1 MSHRHETISCVNSI
15 EKTTTPE
22 SGRRL
27 GGADI
32 GLCLTRLHH
41 DRFTPSTF
49 VVDEVRERDAARGFE
64 HEADVLKHLAD
75 FHDAIVDVERGP
87 RSVERTLDAM
97 ASGALFITGGRLES
111 DDGISVG
118 APDLLVWLD
127 DGYAAVEI
135 KNHKVIGT
143 NGIPA
148 NLLTLINI
156 SEPGGEA
163 VKFRGN
169 RRRDLLQVA
178 HYNRLIAEAGYA
190 TSSPVGGVIGSE
202 EPYGC
207 VWVDL
212 SEGEPPITAAYRAAL
227 GAAEEIGAAEE
238 TIAEGKLHPDSPLHP
253 PWWRTECGR
262 CDWSGFCSRQLE
274 AVGDVTLLTRVD
286 AGYRDALKGDAITR
300 IDEVAA
306 LSPSDERLPDAS
318 VVLQARARTAGRLL
332 RRDERGGQLAVP
344 CATREVDFDI
354 ETYNGGIYL
363 AGFLVTI
370 DGASTFEPVY
380 DWAETSVGEVKVV
393 ADMFAKLASFS
404 DDDTIVLHWTDYER
418 RTLKQAAERH
428 GLSIPGFDTVDDWF
442 DNQALDLCAWAR
454 KALISPNGYG
464 LKAIAPLCGFGWR
477 DDDPGG
483 RQSEIWF
490 EHVLAG
496 DESMK
501 GRLLAYN
508 EDDVIAQ
515 LEIRR
520 WLRAQDDGAGPG
532 SAIPSVHNWPLQGF
546 GVDEGQIRT

>member
-1 MSHRHETISCVNSI
+1 MSHRHETISGVNSI
-15 EKTTTPE
+15 ETTTAPG

-49 VVDEVRERDAARGFE
+49 VPDEVRERDAARGFE
-64 HEADVLKHLAD
+64 HEANVLEHLAD
-75 FHDAIVDVERGP
+75 VHDAIVDVERGP
-87 RSVERTLDAM
+87 RAVEQTLDAM

-111 DDGISVG
+111 DDGVSVG

-148 NLLTLINI
+148 TLSPLTNI
-156 SEPGGEA
+156 SETGGEA

-178 HYNRLIAEAGYA
+178 HYNRLLTEAGYA

-207 VWVDL
+207 LWVDL
-212 SEGEPPITAAYRAAL
+212 SEGEPSITAAYGAAL
-227 GAAEEIGAAEE
+227 EAAEE

-262 CDWSGFCSRQLE
+262 CDWSGLCSRQLE

-286 AGYRDALKGDAITR
+286 AGYRDALGADAITR
-300 IDEVAA
+300 IDEVAD
-306 LSPSDERLPDAS
+306 LSPGDERLPDAS
-318 VVLQARARTAGRLL
+318 VVLQARARTAGHLL
-332 RRDERGGQLAVP
+332 RRDERGGPLAVP
-344 CATREVDFDI
+344 SATREVDFDI
-354 ETYNGGIYL
+354 ETYNGEIYL

-370 DGASTFEPVY
+370 DGVSAFEPVVN
-380 DWAETSVGEVKVV
+380 WGGTPESESLVV
-393 ADMFAKLASFS
+393 EDMFAKLASFS

-418 RTLKQAAERH
+418 RTLRAAGERH
-428 GLSIPGFDTVDDWF
+428 GLSIPGFAKVDDWF
-442 DNQALDLCAWAR
+442 DDHALDLCAWAR

-532 SAIPSVHNWPLQGF
+532 STIPSVHDWPL
-546 GVDEGQIRT
+546 